1 MSKLKS
7 YLFSCGN
14 SSSGTVG
21 FCARVRATSK
31 KEAVKIL
38 HEAMPECES
47 AAPYDHED
55 AIEYIHFYTNT
66 EAVKESDIE
75 EWEWVDDTEDEED

>member
-1 MSKLKS
+1 MSRLKS

-14 SSSGTVG
+14 SSTGTVG

-31 KEAVKIL
+31 KEAIKIL
-38 HEAMPECES
+38 HEAVPECEEVR
-47 AAPYDHED
+47 AYAHED

-66 EAVKESDIE
+66 EALKASDIE
-75 EWEWVDDTEDEED
+75 EWEYVVEAEG